1 MQLNKTIL
9 SMEKLDAQYLVLVE
23 RLKPLKLL
31 EGQVFVVPFHYLENS
46 DNLNDC
52 NFASFF
58 GNENPEFLG
67 LAGGLSAYSND
78 ECIRM
83 YSLQQGQSEEKTIT
97 IIRSRQHH
105 QQ

>member
-46 DNLNDC
+46 DNLIDC